1 MRMNRLIAV
10 LCVLFAVPLGGC
22 SLFAGSTQMIAVSAT
37 DPDADLYVD
46 NQLIGRGA
54 GSVSL
59 KKNKGHVVVARVG
72 DRAGTAI
79 IDKSISTTGV
89 LDIVGGLLILI
100 PFLGVVS
107 PGFWTLEPET
117 VVVAIPPAPVAAPVA
132 QSAGQ

>member
-1 MRMNRLIAV
+1 
-10 LCVLFAVPLGGC
+10 
-22 SLFAGSTQMIAVSAT
+22 
-37 DPDADLYVD
+37 
-46 NQLIGRGA
+46 
-54 GSVSL
+54 L